1 MVFKNNPSGAAEAGD
16 TAPAVGQILQPGMM
30 LDDRYLIE
38 KELGRGG
45 IGVVYL
51 ASDKQVL
58 SKPVVIKV
66 LLEDSV
72 KDEWLMKKF
81 NQEIEALARIDH
93 PGVVGV
99 LDVGQMPDGK
109 PYFIMQF

>member
-16 TAPAVGQILQPGMM
+16 TAPAANQILQPGMM

-51 ASDKQVL
+51 ARDKQLL
-58 SKPVVIKV
+58 SRPVVVKL
-66 LLEDSV
+66 LLE
-72 KDEWLMKKF
+72 E
-81 NQEIEALARIDH
+81 
-93 PGVVGV
+93 G
-99 LDVGQMPDGK
+99 
-109 PYFIMQF
+109 

>member
-16 TAPAVGQILQPGMM
+16 TAPAVGQILQPGTM

-51 ASDKQVL
+51 ARDKQLL

-66 LLEDSV
+66 LLETSV
-72 KDEWLMKKF
+72 QNEWVKRKF
-81 NQEIEALARIDH
+81 QQEIEALSRIDY
-93 PGVVGV
+93 PGIEGV
-99 LDVGQMPDGK
+99 IDVGEMPIGK
-109 PYFIMQF
+109 P